1 MNKELIINAVPQG
14 VEIALLEDKKLVELH
29 RENSE
34 NLFGVGDLYLG
45 RVKKLMPGLNAAF
58 VDVGFEKDAFLHYT
72 DLSPFAKSLLKFT
85 QQNIDWKAA
94 EPFDFG
100 RFSVEPE
107 IVKTGKISEV
117 LTGKPNVL
125 VQILKEPIAAKGPR
139 LSCEISLPGRFVV
152 LTPFNDIIAV
162 SKKIHSSE
170 ERRRLQKIIDAIKPK
185 NFGVIVRTAAE
196 GKNTAELHEDLN
208 MLTAKWHSIQNSLKG
223 AVAPT
228 RILSEQDKTTSILR
242 DLLNADFNRIVVNDK
257 TIYQDA
263 KNYIERIAPEK
274 ADIVTMYQNGNNGSP
289 IFDSFGVTRQVKSAF
304 GKTVSLPSGA
314 YLIIEATEA
323 LHVIDVNSGYKSVS
337 NNQEENSVQTNLEA
351 AEEITRQLR
360 LRDLGGI
367 IVVDFIDM
375 KLPDN
380 KRKVFEAMEAFMK
393 TDRSRHSIVPISKF
407 GLMQITRQRMKPEVI
422 IKTDETCPSC
432 NGTGKISSALVL
444 EDEIAKTLDYLL
456 QHGHKD
462 LSLLVHPIMQAYLC
476 KGLPSR
482 RMKWSWQHKQWLSIK
497 ASNTLPLV
505 DYKFIDK
512 EGEEIK
518 L

>member
-1 MNKELIINAVPQG
+1 VNKELIINAAPQG

-29 RENSE
+29 RENAE

-45 RVKKLMPGLNAAF
+45 KVKKLMPGLNAAF

-85 QQNIDWKAA
+85 QINQDWKA
-94 EPFDFG
+94 EGVYDYS
-100 RFSVEPE
+100 RFSIEPE
-107 IVKTGKISEV
+107 IVKTGKITEV
-117 LTGKPNVL
+117 LSGKPHIL

-152 LTPFNDIIAV
+152 VTPFNDIIAV
-162 SKKIHSSE
+162 SKKIHSGE
-170 ERRRLQKIIDAIKPK
+170 ERRRLQKIIDAIRPK

-208 MLTAKWHSIQNSLKG
+208 NLVEKWKLIQSNLKG
-223 AVAPT
+223 AVAPSK
-228 RILSEQDKTTSILR
+228 ILSEQDKTTSILR
-242 DLLNADFNRIVVNDK
+242 DLLNADFNRIVVNDP
-257 TIYQDA
+257 TIYKDA

-274 ADIVTMYQNGNNGSP
+274 ADIVTMYHNGSP
-289 IFDSFGVTRQVKSAF
+289 IFDSFGITRQVKSSF
-304 GKTVSLPSGA
+304 GKTVSMPSGA
-314 YLIIEATEA
+314 YLIIEPTEA

-337 NNQEENSVQTNLEA
+337 NNQEENSLQTNLEA
-351 AEEITRQLR
+351 ADEIARQLR

-375 KLPDN
+375 KLPEN
-380 KRKVFEAMEAFMK
+380 KRKVFEAMEEFMRA
-393 TDRSRHSIVPISKF
+393 DRSRHSIVPISKF

-422 IKTDETCPSC
+422 IKTDESCPTCQ
-432 NGTGKISSALVL
+432 GTGKISSALVL
-444 EDEIAKTLDYLL
+444 EDEIAKNLDYLL
-456 QHGHKD
+456 HHGHKN
-462 LSLLVHPIMQAYLC
+462 LTIIVHPIMAAYLH
-476 KGLPSR
+476 KGFPSIR
-482 RMKWSWQHKQWLSIK
+482 HKWCWKYRQIVRVK
-497 ASNTLPLV
+497 ANNALHLV
-505 DYKFIDK
+505 EYRILDK